1 MADMADQEIGV
12 RGAMVALGLGTPLR
26 RAFVVGIV
34 VGIVAFTA
42 GLPKSAF
49 TDAGELRP
57 QRGLS
62 NDPQATDYHFL
73 AVPLS
78 AALITYLI

>member
-1 MADMADQEIGV
+1 MVDEAEDIGV
-12 RGAMVALGLGTPLR
+12 RGALVALGLATPFR
-26 RAFVVGIV
+26 RAFVVGTL

-49 TDAGELRP
+49 TEAGELRP

-73 AVPLS
+73 VVPLT
-78 AALITYLI
+78 AAFITYLV

>member
-78 AALITYLI
+78 AALITYLS